1 MKALKQITS
10 QYPSYYAA
18 GKDLNVNAQ
27 QLKRLVDKGALV
39 DEVSGVIY
47 IPSQTVIKKAASKR
61 G

>member
-1 MKALKQITS
+1 MKLLEKITS
-10 QYPSYYAA
+10 KYPSYYAA

-39 DEVSGVIY
+39 DEKSGVVY
-47 IPSQTVIKKAASKR
+47 IPSQTTIKKAASKR